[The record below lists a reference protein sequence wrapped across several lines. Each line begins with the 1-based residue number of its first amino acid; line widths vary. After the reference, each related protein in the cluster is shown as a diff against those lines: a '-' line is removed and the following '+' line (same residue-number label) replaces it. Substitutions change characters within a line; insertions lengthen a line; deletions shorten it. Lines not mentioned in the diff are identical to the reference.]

1 MELYVT
7 RIINSVYL
15 TQIINI
21 NMNTTDSELHISQNA
36 NQNKKIVQFQTFS
49 RMVTTND
56 GTHVLSPF
64 GRII

>member
-1 MELYVT
+1 
-7 RIINSVYL
+7 
-15 TQIINI
+15 
-21 NMNTTDSELHISQNA
+21 MNTTDSELHISQNA